1 MEYWLQVF
9 QNVLRTPGCAGHL
22 HAPHTLPI
30 SCQYI
35 HTLTQTTIKIW
46 TYGLKFCMYSS
57 YPSCTT
63 HTAHKWRTPTHL
75 LAASTCPCC
84 KHHDHQPKNTE
95 TKMEKWE
102 VDLELWYTHYLAHH
116 LTGAR
121 NTNYLTYPVLSQQ
134 SLTFKHTPVAVELE
148 RKNLCCH
155 VSIFAIFD
163 TTPRSHHKQIFFW
176 RCVSKMIEPLVPWIF
191 IKSKKCPNSK

>member
-35 HTLTQTTIKIW
+35 HTLTQTTIKNW

-63 HTAHKWRTPTHL
+63 HTAHKWRTPIHL
-75 LAASTCPCC
+75 LAASTCSCC
-84 KHHDHQPKNTE
+84 KHHDHQPKKHWNKNRKMRRGSRTLVYTLPCTSLNRR
-95 TKMEKWE
+95 TKHK
-102 VDLELWYTHYLAHH
+102 
-116 LTGAR
+116 
-121 NTNYLTYPVLSQQ
+121 LSNLPR
-134 SLTFKHTPVAVELE
+134 SLTTITNIQTHSRGSGTG
-148 RKNLCCH
+148 
-155 VSIFAIFD
+155 
-163 TTPRSHHKQIFFW
+163 T
-176 RCVSKMIEPLVPWIF
+176 
-191 IKSKKCPNSK
+191 